1 MVVAMRLLVAPGRVA
16 PGRAAPREGIAPGAA
31 GFSLIGLVVAMLAG
45 AMITLGAFSM
55 LSLAA
60 RNQTLS
66 MNLTREIQKSAIMK
80 AALDNTVSNAGGL
93 IAPPVP
99 GVTQPTADA
108 DLSDPFDAVT
118 GLLFGNC
125 EDGSLLQAVTNET
138 SAMAGFLLSGHGYA
152 QGSGTVTSSSAPS
165 IPSVTMPNP
174 ISVTATQI
182 SYDYLVANNGAQ
194 ELCNGVLQISGHVMT
209 YTVSSDATQSGTSA
223 CTPDGQT
230 SETTSYDIGAG
241 WSFLPVVTQSGC
253 MGSGFPVDSG
263 DSITALRSA
272 ENGLPST
279 QVSVCIPN
287 L

>member
-99 GVTQPTADA
+99 GVT
-108 DLSDPFDAVT
+108 
-118 GLLFGNC
+118 
-125 EDGSLLQAVTNET
+125 
-138 SAMAGFLLSGHGYA
+138 
-152 QGSGTVTSSSAPS
+152 
-165 IPSVTMPNP
+165 
-174 ISVTATQI
+174 
-182 SYDYLVANNGAQ
+182 
-194 ELCNGVLQISGHVMT
+194 
-209 YTVSSDATQSGTSA
+209 
-223 CTPDGQT
+223 
-230 SETTSYDIGAG
+230 
-241 WSFLPVVTQSGC
+241 
-253 MGSGFPVDSG
+253 
-263 DSITALRSA
+263 
-272 ENGLPST
+272 
-279 QVSVCIPN
+279 
-287 L
+287 